1 MMVPVAS
8 DRVPSATLLKSL
20 FDLTPSE
27 ARVASGIARGE
38 TPDSI
43 AASGQVAISPVLSQI
58 RRVLEK
64 PGTSRQSDL
73 AGLLARL
80 GATAPNYPKKLRTIP
95 HLQDEQ
101 RHGSGSLLTHRRH
114 NTTTT

>member
-8 DRVPSATLLKSL
+8 DRVPSATLMKSL

-38 TPDSI
+38 TPETI
-43 AASGQVAISPVLSQI
+43 AASGGVAITTVRSQI
-58 RRVLEK
+58 RSVLEK
-64 PGTSRQSDL
+64 TGTSRQSDL

-80 GATAPNYPKKLRTIP
+80 GATAPN
-95 HLQDEQ
+95 
-101 RHGSGSLLTHRRH
+101 
-114 NTTTT
+114 